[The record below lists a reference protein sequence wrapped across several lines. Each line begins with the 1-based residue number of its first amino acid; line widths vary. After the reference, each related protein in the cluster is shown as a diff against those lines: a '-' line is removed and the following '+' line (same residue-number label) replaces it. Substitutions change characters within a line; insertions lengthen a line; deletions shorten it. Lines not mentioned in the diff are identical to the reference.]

1 MERYDDE
8 PPAASKN
15 LHASIEPAPEMA
27 EFVVHF
33 HPHGLKDPCGRMYPL
48 GTSRIKA
55 GHQTRELIGRL
66 YPLHGPLSHYGLGYG
81 TGESFFAVFAKYP
94 FKVFRG
100 VLVYQVH
107 TPKKSCLV
115 SILMSSRASLMK
127 LNPAR
132 PLRTDG
138 KKLRGRAICRPPC
151 FMRPSPSR
159 TVLYVA
165 VIFPYYDCP
174 LSVRTENVFASS
186 IASSSTSMATSLPEG
201 DDASSILAECPAPP
215 TCRQRKP
222 RLFRNRDSATPQA
235 ASRRCG

>member
-15 LHASIEPAPEMA
+15 LHAPVESAPEMS

-100 VLVYQVH
+100 VLVYQFKRREVLPRIHPHVEPRVPHETEPPPVH
-107 TPKKSCLV
+107 FE
-115 SILMSSRASLMK
+115 LM
-127 LNPAR
+127 
-132 PLRTDG
+132 
-138 KKLRGRAICRPPC
+138 GRN
-151 FMRPSPSR
+151 SE
-159 TVLYVA
+159 VEQYA
-165 VIFPYYDCP
+165 V
-174 LSVRTENVFASS
+174 R
-186 IASSSTSMATSLPEG
+186 
-201 DDASSILAECPAPP
+201 LA
-215 TCRQRKP
+215 
-222 RLFRNRDSATPQA
+222 
-235 ASRRCG
+235 